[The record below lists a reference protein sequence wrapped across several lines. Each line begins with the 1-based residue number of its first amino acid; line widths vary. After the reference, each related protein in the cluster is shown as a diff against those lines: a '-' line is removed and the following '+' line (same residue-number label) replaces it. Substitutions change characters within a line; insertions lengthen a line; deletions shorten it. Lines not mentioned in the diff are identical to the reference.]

1 MTRRIKLTIRLR
13 RPAEFFGL
21 AISGGAHL
29 VGLALVVG
37 SGSCGGASIPSTPAV
52 AVTLVGGSTRSARE
66 LGGVAAQRSRPA
78 EPEPKPEPK
87 EAQAAVPK
95 PPQPAPTRGR
105 QPAHEPRP
113 PRAADPDQPPS
124 ATPSDDPPR
133 TASNGAAVDEANDAP
148 SGPALP
154 AGPIAGGVAGLESIR
169 GVSAGYAG
177 LVAGALQRAWVDRPT
192 LPRGVGV
199 LRVVARFRV
208 QRDGHIEAIE
218 LSLPSGYTLLDQ
230 SVLRTL
236 RGLDRLPGFPPSIKQ
251 GSIDAEFVF
260 ELQPTES
267 PN

>member
-1 MTRRIKLTIRLR
+1 
-13 RPAEFFGL
+13 
-21 AISGGAHL
+21 
-29 VGLALVVG
+29 
-37 SGSCGGASIPSTPAV
+37 
-52 AVTLVGGSTRSARE
+52 
-66 LGGVAAQRSRPA
+66 
-78 EPEPKPEPK
+78 
-87 EAQAAVPK
+87 
-95 PPQPAPTRGR
+95 
-105 QPAHEPRP
+105 
-113 PRAADPDQPPS
+113 
-124 ATPSDDPPR
+124 
-133 TASNGAAVDEANDAP
+133 
-148 SGPALP
+148 
-154 AGPIAGGVAGLESIR
+154 VAGLESIR